1 MKTGFFLIALV
12 ILCSCKTKPNLPDPY
27 QAGWK
32 GEKVCEI
39 LEENDKLRTLKC
51 TFPPG
56 VGHEKHFHR
65 SHFGYTLKGSRFQIT
80 DANGVREV
88 DIPDGFNFY
97 KEEIKWHEP
106 VNIGD
111 STAVFLI
118 FEPK

>member
-111 STAVFLI
+111 STAVSLI